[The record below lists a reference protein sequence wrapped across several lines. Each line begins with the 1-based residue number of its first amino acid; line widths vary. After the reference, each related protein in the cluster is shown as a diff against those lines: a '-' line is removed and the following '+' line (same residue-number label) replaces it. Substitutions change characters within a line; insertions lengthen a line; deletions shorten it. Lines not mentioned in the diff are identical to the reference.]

1 MLSIFTT
8 PQGFDIPL
16 LWVPRGHVARASAVL
31 GGTLTGCGPI
41 ESFLSTGNSG
51 DFSDHNGQL

>member
-1 MLSIFTT
+1 MCSIFEARFFSGAFTT

-41 ESFLSTGNSG
+41 ESF
-51 DFSDHNGQL
+51 FVYR